1 MAVAGGL
8 GRPGRPTRG
17 NKQMQKTINNVK
29 ITVICGFITIL
40 VLRGTV
46 GIDFLSFGGG
56 GGSEGAADAQV
67 FEDIERI
74 LREIRS
80 DSEPDEDDQLGGAAS
95 GNSSTAVRV
104 EEMRNYTLG
113 PSITRWNAQ
122 RRQWMSQNPGFPSS
136 DALGKPKILLVTGSP
151 PGPCDN
157 PAGDHYLL
165 KSTKNKIDYCRIHGI
180 EIVHNMAHLDR
191 ELSGYW
197 SKLPCCA
204 A

>member
-17 NKQMQKTINNVK
+17 VSKQTMKTINNIK

-46 GIDFLSFGGG
+46 GIDFISSGGG
-56 GGSEGAADAQV
+56 GTEAAADAKV

-80 DSEPDEDDQLGGAAS
+80 DSEPDEDDQLLAAS
-95 GNSSTAVRV
+95 SGGNSTTMRV
-104 EEMRNYTLG
+104 EEARNYTLG

-122 RRQWMSQNPGFPSS
+122 RRQWMSQNP
-136 DALGKPKILLVTGSP
+136 DR
-151 PGPCDN
+151 
-157 PAGDHYLL
+157 
-165 KSTKNKIDYCRIHGI
+165 KS
-180 EIVHNMAHLDR
+180 VV
-191 ELSGYW
+191 
-197 SKLPCCA
+197 
-204 A
+204 